1 MLNSLYLCTSFSATD
16 IPLMRDVKYNP
27 ALPTLCPQEID
38 VAVRKEIEDAAQFAT
53 TDPEPPLDELCNH
66 IFHNNPPV
74 EVRGTNPWSKLK
86 SVS

>member
-1 MLNSLYLCTSFSATD
+1 MQNSLYLCTLFSCPD
-16 IPLMRDVKYNP
+16 ILLMRDVKNNP
-27 ALPTLCPQEID
+27 VLPTLCPQEID
-38 VAVRKEIEDAAQFAT
+38 VEVRKEIEDAAQFAT

-66 IFHNNPPV
+66 IFYNDPPV